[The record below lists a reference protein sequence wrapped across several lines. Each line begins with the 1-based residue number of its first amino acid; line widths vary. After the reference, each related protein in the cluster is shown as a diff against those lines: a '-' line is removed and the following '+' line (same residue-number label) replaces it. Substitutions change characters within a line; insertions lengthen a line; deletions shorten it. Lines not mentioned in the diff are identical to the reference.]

1 MQTSCGARLQRAC
14 PRNHA
19 TARDRGVSAR
29 SRRFCAEPIACYPR
43 HVPARRPQPDD
54 LYGILGLVRG
64 ATDDDV
70 RRAYRQ
76 LAMRWHPDRAG
87 GDTTFIFQRLTAAYE
102 VLADP
107 VRRAAYDRELP
118 PEPTPARA
126 PSEPEREPPRKA
138 PAVLIRRLSSP
149 IDVLLAS
156 RIAERA
162 DDGTIVLHVRP
173 EEAAEG
179 GMVTIAMR
187 VAIRCPACG
196 GGDGACARCGGT
208 RVVDELYSAWLA
220 IRPGV
225 ADGAAIA
232 PSVQMRGV
240 LRPVGFRIRIAR

>member
-1 MQTSCGARLQRAC
+1 M
-14 PRNHA
+14 P
-19 TARDRGVSAR
+19 AR
-29 SRRFCAEPIACYPR
+29 SRRVCAEPIACYPR
-43 HVPARRPQPDD
+43 RVPQRLEPAD
-54 LYGILGLVRG
+54 LYGILGIARG

-87 GDTTFIFQRLTAAYE
+87 RDTTFIFQRLTAAYE

-118 PEPTPARA
+118 PEPAPAA
-126 PSEPEREPPRKA
+126 PSEPPPPRKA
-138 PAVLIRRLSSP
+138 PGVLIRRLSSP

-156 RIAERA
+156 GIAERTG
-162 DDGTIVLHVRP
+162 DGTIVLHVRP
-173 EEAAEG
+173 DEAAEG

-187 VAIRCPACG
+187 VAIRCPHCSAEDAACE
-196 GGDGACARCGGT
+196 RCGGS
-208 RVVDELYSAWLA
+208 RVIDELYSAWLA

-225 ADGAAIA
+225 ADGTAIA

-240 LRPVGFRIRIAR
+240 LRPVAFRVRIAR